1 MSFKNEKT
9 AILTIGIILGVL
21 PIIARLSISGWLFML
36 GLISAGVFG
45 LIHLFF
51 LGRINNLFNRLNKEE
66 KQMAWL
72 GIIIFPLIFLFQFDF
87 DDTPGSFYIYEY
99 LTGEG
104 DSGFKQYGF
113 YVAIV
118 AALIYITNLIIWLR
132 KVKRLKS

>member
-1 MSFKNEKT
+1 MSLKNEKII
-9 AILTIGIILGVL
+9 ILIIGIILGLLSV
-21 PIIARLSISGWLFML
+21 IARLSVLGWLFML
-36 GLISAGVFG
+36 GLITTGVFG

-51 LGRINNLFNRLNKEE
+51 LGKINNLFNRLNKKE

-72 GIIIFPLIFLFQFDF
+72 GVIIFPLIFLFQFDF

-113 YVAIV
+113 YLAIV
-118 AALIYITNLIIWLR
+118 AAIIYIANLIIWLR
-132 KVKRLKS
+132 KIKRLKS